1 MSRKVITMEQKLAAV
16 FADVA
21 AGRATVTQVCAGLG
35 ISRDSYYRYRR
46 RFSAEG
52 LAGLQLRSRAPKY
65 SPTRTGEAMTELIV
79 AARQQLEREG
89 WDNGAW
95 SIHARLRHDGVSD
108 VPAARTIHRVLH
120 RQGLITPEP
129 RKRPRSSYRRFVFPA
144 TDDCWQI
151 DAFEHTLANPAA
163 ADPAAVDPA
172 AVDPAAADPAAG
184 VVVVFEILDDH
195 SRYNVD
201 ALAWPQEN
209 TEGAWTA
216 MTRAIGRYGP
226 PRMVLSDNGLAFTGR
241 RVNSQVLFEKNLAR
255 LGVKLINSRPGHP
268 QTNGKNERAHA
279 TAQRWLAAQPPAAT
293 LTDLQALL
301 ERYRTAYNR
310 RPHQGIDHHT
320 PLQRRLA
327 GTRPTPPA
335 PPDQTPTHPHPPTQV
350 IEARASSR
358 DGYLCLQNTIIPL
371 GTEYAELPLTAFIT
385 GDHALVFYRE
395 QLIRE
400 LIIDRARKRQPPAR
414 PRTGTRRT
422 LTYNP
427 HP

>member
-16 FADVA
+16 FAEVA
-21 AGRATVTQVCAGLG
+21 CGRATVTQVCAELG

-46 RFSAEG
+46 RFTVEG
-52 LAGLQLRSRAPKY
+52 LTGLALRSRAPKS
-65 SPTRTGEAMTELIV
+65 SPTRTGHAMSELIV
-79 AARQQLEREG
+79 AARRQLEREG

-95 SIHARLRHDGVSD
+95 SIHARLRHDGVND
-108 VPAARTIHRVLH
+108 VPCARTIHRVLH
-120 RQGLITPEP
+120 RHGLITPAP

-151 DAFEHTLANPAA
+151 DAFEHTLTGPAA
-163 ADPAAVDPA
+163 S
-172 AVDPAAADPAAG
+172 

-195 SRYNVD
+195 SRYHVD
-201 ALAWPQEN
+201 ALAWPQET

-216 MTRAIGRYGP
+216 MTRAIARYGT

-241 RVNSQVLFEKNLAR
+241 RVNSRVLFEKNLAH

-293 LTDLQALL
+293 LHDLQALL
-301 ERYRTAYNR
+301 ERYRSAYNR

-327 GTRPTPPA
+327 GTRPIPPVPTEQA
-335 PPDQTPTHPHPPTQV
+335 PAQPRPHTQAL
-350 IEARASSR
+350 EARASSR

-385 GDHALVFYRE
+385 GDHALIFYRE
-395 QLIRE
+395 QLVRE

-414 PRTGTRRT
+414 PRTGTRRS

-427 HP
+427 TPRLSDMS

>member
-1 MSRKVITMEQKLAAV
+1 MSRKVVTMEQKLAAV

-21 AGRATVTQVCAGLG
+21 RGRATVTQVCAELG
-35 ISRDSYYRYRR
+35 ISRDTYYRYQR
-46 RFSAEG
+46 RFAADG
-52 LAGLQLRSRAPKY
+52 LAGLQPRSRAPKT
-65 SPTRTGEAMTELIV
+65 SPTRTGEPMTTLIV
-79 AARQQLEREG
+79 TTRKELEREG
-89 WDNGAW
+89 WDNGAL
-95 SIHARLRHDGVSD
+95 SIHARLQHDGVD
-108 VPAARTIHRVLH
+108 EVPSARTIHRVLV
-120 RQGLITPEP
+120 RQGLVEPEP

-144 TDDCWQI
+144 TDDCWQV
-151 DAFEHTLANPAA
+151 DAFEHTLA
-163 ADPAAVDPA
+163 DPAAS
-172 AVDPAAADPAAG
+172 

-201 ALAWPQEN
+201 SLAWPSET

-216 MTRAIGRYGP
+216 MTRAIGRYGT

-241 RVNSQVLFEKNLAR
+241 RVNSQVLFEKNLAH

-293 LTDLQALL
+293 LHDLQALL
-301 ERYRTAYNR
+301 ERYRSAYNR

-327 GTRPTPPA
+327 GTRPTPPVPTEQA
-335 PPDQTPTHPHPPTQV
+335 PTEQAPTEQAPTEQAPARPRPHTQAV
-350 IEARASSR
+350 EARASSR

-385 GDHALVFYRE
+385 GDHALIFYRE
-395 QLIRE
+395 QLVRE
-400 LIIDRARKRQPPAR
+400 LIIDRTRKRQPPAR
-414 PRTGTRRT
+414 PRTGTRRS

-427 HP
+427 TP

>member
-1 MSRKVITMEQKLAAV
+1 MSREVITMEQKLAAV

-21 AGRATVTQVCAGLG
+21 CGRATVTQVCTELG

-46 RFSAEG
+46 RFAAEG
-52 LAGLQLRSRAPKY
+52 LTGLQPRSRAPHT
-65 SPTRTGEAMTELIV
+65 SPSRTGQAVTDLIV
-79 AARQQLEREG
+79 AARHQLEREG

-108 VPAARTIHRVLH
+108 VPTARTIHRVLGRH
-120 RQGLITPEP
+120 GLITAAP

-151 DAFEHTLANPAA
+151 DAFEHAL
-163 ADPAAVDPA
+163 ADPAASP
-172 AVDPAAADPAAG
+172 
-184 VVVVFEILDDH
+184 VVVFEILDDH
-195 SRYNVD
+195 SRYHLD

-216 MTRAIGRYGP
+216 MTRAIARYGT

-241 RVNSQVLFEKNLAR
+241 RVNSQVLFEKNLAL
-255 LGVKLINSRPGHP
+255 LGVKLINSRPRHP

-279 TAQRWLAAQPPAAT
+279 TTQRWLAAQPPAAT
-293 LTDLQALL
+293 LIDLQALL
-301 ERYRTAYNR
+301 ERYRIAYNR

-320 PLQRRLA
+320 PLERRLA
-327 GTRPTPPA
+327 GTRPTPSAPTPSAPTPSAPTPSAPTPSAPTPPA
-335 PPDQTPTHPHPPTQV
+335 STQPHTQAL
-350 IEARASSR
+350 EARASSR

-371 GTEYAELPLTAFIT
+371 GTEYAALPVTAFIT
-385 GDHALVFYRE
+385 GDHALIFYRE
-395 QLIRE
+395 QLVRE
-400 LIIDRARKRQPPAR
+400 LIIDRTLRRQPAAR

-427 HP
+427 HL

>member
-16 FADVA
+16 FAEVA
-21 AGRATVTQVCAGLG
+21 CGRATVTQVCAELG

-46 RFSAEG
+46 RFTAQG
-52 LAGLQLRSRAPKY
+52 LAGLQLRSRAPNT
-65 SPTRTGEAMTELIV
+65 SPTRTGPVMSELIV
-79 AARQQLEREG
+79 AARGQLEREG

-95 SIHARLRHDGVSD
+95 SIHARLRHDGVD
-108 VPAARTIHRVLH
+108 EVPSARTIHRVLH
-120 RQGLITPEP
+120 RHGLITPAP

-151 DAFEHTLANPAA
+151 DAFEHAL
-163 ADPAAVDPA
+163 ADPAAS
-172 AVDPAAADPAAG
+172 AVA
-184 VVVVFEILDDH
+184 VFEILDDH
-195 SRYNVD
+195 SRYNLD
-201 ALAWPQEN
+201 TLAWPQEN

-216 MTRAIGRYGP
+216 MTRAIGRYGT

-241 RVNSQVLFEKNLAR
+241 RVNTQVLFEKNLAR
-255 LGVKLINSRPGHP
+255 LGVKLINSRPRHP

-301 ERYRTAYNR
+301 ERYRIAYNR

-335 PPDQTPTHPHPPTQV
+335 PPDQALARPHPHTQV
-350 IEARASSR
+350 LEAHASSR

-371 GTEYAELPLTAFIT
+371 GTEYAALPLTAFIT

-395 QLIRE
+395 QLVRE

-414 PRTGTRRT
+414 PRTGTRRS

>member
-1 MSRKVITMEQKLAAV
+1 MSRKVVTMEQKLAAV

-21 AGRATVTQVCAGLG
+21 QGRATVTQVCAELD
-35 ISRDSYYRYRR
+35 ISRDTYYRYRR
-46 RFSAEG
+46 RFAAQG
-52 LAGLQLRSRAPKY
+52 LAGLQPRSRAPKT
-65 SPTRTGEAMTELIV
+65 SPTRTGEPMTALIV

-95 SIHARLRHDGVSD
+95 SIHARLWHDGLSE
-108 VPAARTIHRVLH
+108 VPSARTIHRVLQ
-120 RQGLITPEP
+120 RQGLVEPEP
-129 RKRPRSSYRRFVFPA
+129 RKRPRSSYRRFEFPA

-151 DAFEHTLANPAA
+151 DAFEHTLA
-163 ADPAAVDPA
+163 DPAAS
-172 AVDPAAADPAAG
+172 
-184 VVVVFEILDDH
+184 VVVVFETLDDH

-201 ALAWPQEN
+201 SLAWPSED
-209 TEGAWTA
+209 TEGAWTT
-216 MTRAIGRYGP
+216 MTRAIGRYGA

-241 RVNSQVLFEKNLAR
+241 RVHSRVLFEKNLAR
-255 LGVKLINSRPGHP
+255 LGVKLINSRPRHP
-268 QTNGKNERAHA
+268 QTNGKNERAHR
-279 TAQRWLAAQPPAAT
+279 TAQKWLTAQPPATT
-293 LTDLQALL
+293 LESLQALL
-301 ERYRTAYNR
+301 ERYRTGYNR

-335 PPDQTPTHPHPPTQV
+335 PAEPLPHTQV

-358 DGYLCLQNTIIPL
+358 DGYLAIQKTIIPL
-371 GTEYAELPLTAFIT
+371 GVEYAALPVTAFVT

-395 QLIRE
+395 QLVRE
-400 LIIDRARKRQPPAR
+400 LIIDRTRKRQAPAR
-414 PRTGTRRT
+414 PRPGTRRT